1 MIGGGLKNETSYDT
15 AKKAALV
22 AGRVKSGSRCKDIE
36 TKGDDDYY
44 YSTDQEIYYVDDYYY
59 YNGFGTNDESSFGNA
74 ISVSRRHTNHKIVH
88 KIPTYVYA
96 AVVALLASFATCLV
110 LFCRWKRNQSR
121 NMLNGGI
128 VRFTQLPTDDD
139 EFVFDGTA
147 VGHDDPNPFRSD
159 SLGARSNDRY
169 GSL

>member
-1 MIGGGLKNETSYDT
+1 MGGGLKDDTSYAT

-22 AGRVKSGSRCKDIE
+22 AGKVKSGTCKDLA
-36 TKGDDDYY
+36 KGDDDYY
-44 YSTDQEIYYVDDYYY
+44 YSSEQEVYYVDDYYY
-59 YNGFGTNDESSFGNA
+59 YNGFGEEKEEGAIAKS

-96 AVVALLASFATCLV
+96 CIVALIASLATCLV
-110 LFCRWKRNQSR
+110 LFCRWKRNKSR

-128 VRFTQLPTDDD
+128 VRFTQLPTEDD
-139 EFVFDGTA
+139 EFVFDNTA
-147 VGHDDPNPFRSD
+147 IGSENPNPF
-159 SLGARSNDRY
+159 GAPAVRTNDRY